1 MFSKL
6 SIIFAII
13 GAVVLS
19 FSYIYSTNFEIF
31 MISGF
36 GLLFVSLLLSLGAV
50 FKSEQGKYK
59 FFPVVTFFFCCFIIA
74 WYDPF
79 QIVRLLTWIKN

>member
-19 FSYIYSTNFEIF
+19 FSYIYSTKFEIF

-36 GLLFVSLLLSLGAV
+36 GLLFVSLLLILGAV

-59 FFPVVTFFFCCFIIA
+59 FFSRCNIF
-74 WYDPF
+74 
-79 QIVRLLTWIKN
+79 LL

>member
-6 SIIFAII
+6 SIIFAVI
-13 GAVVLS
+13 GAVLLS
-19 FSYIYSTNFEIF
+19 FSYIYSTNFVIL

-36 GLLFVSLLLSLGAV
+36 GLLFISFLLSLGAI
-50 FKSEQGKYK
+50 FKREQRKYK
-59 FFPVVTFFFCCFIIA
+59 FFPVLTFFFCSFIIT
-74 WYDPF
+74 WYEPF